1 MPAKID
7 KTDVSIITELAN
19 DASIS
24 IPDLA
29 KKINIKQ
36 SMIYSRINR
45 LLKKKIIKYYTIV
58 VNTQELGYNVKALT
72 GLKMNTKKRD
82 YVIEELFKI
91 GEVCGIAEVTGRFD
105 IIVTTYSKTLDDLH
119 KLTSEEFGR
128 IDGILSSESFIEMN
142 GITKAIPRLMG
153 KL

>member
-1 MPAKID
+1 MPTKID
-7 KTDVSIITELAN
+7 KIDLNIITELAN
-19 DASIS
+19 DASVS

-29 KKINIKQ
+29 KKIDIKQ

-45 LLKKKIIKYYTIV
+45 LLKKKIIKYYTII
-58 VNTQELGYNVKALT
+58 VNTQDLGYDVKALT

-82 YVIEELFKI
+82 HVIEELGKI

-105 IIVTTYSKTLDDLH
+105 IIITTYSKTLDDLH
-119 KLTSEEFGR
+119 KLTSEEIGK
-128 IDGILSSESFIEMN
+128 IDGVLSSESFIEMH
-142 GITKAIPRLMG
+142 GITKTVPRLME